1 MSQVA
6 INVHNLSDVVNKH
19 YGVVVSQVLSSDT
32 IGLDGGNVIV
42 VRVSPDGQTC
52 ALESWGVNSGGIF
65 VKSMLTK
72 AQATRS
78 EAIDFICQRVS
89 VTAI

>member
-1 MSQVA
+1 MSQEI
-6 INVHNLSDVVNKH
+6 INVHNLSDVVNEH
-19 YGVVVSQVLSSDT
+19 FGEVVSQVLSSDT
-32 IGLDGGNVIV
+32 IALNGGNIIV
-42 VRVSPDGQTC
+42 LRVSPDEKTC
-52 ALESWGVNSGGIF
+52 ALESWSMNSGRFF
-65 VKSMLTK
+65 VKSMLTM

>member
-1 MSQVA
+1 MSQEI
-6 INVHNLSDVVNKH
+6 INVHNLSDVVNEH
-19 YGVVVSQVLSSDT
+19 FGEVVSQVLSSDT
-32 IGLDGGNVIV
+32 IGLTGGSVIV
-42 VRVSPDGQTC
+42 LRVSPDEKTC
-52 ALESWGVNSGGIF
+52 ALESWSMNSGGFF
-65 VKSMLTK
+65 VKSMLTM